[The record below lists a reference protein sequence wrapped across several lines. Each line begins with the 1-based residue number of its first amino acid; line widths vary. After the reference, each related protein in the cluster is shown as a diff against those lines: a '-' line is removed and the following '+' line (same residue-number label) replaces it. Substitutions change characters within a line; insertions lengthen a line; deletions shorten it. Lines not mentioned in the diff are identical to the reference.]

1 MRRARIGLVI
11 AGGLALTAAA
21 LWWVARSAKPQAPPP
36 RQAAQV
42 VGRVELAAGAAA
54 SASAADA
61 TVVVYAYALDGP
73 RVPLAVL
80 RRPASTLPFDFKLD
94 DSLAPNPAFRL
105 SLAPQLVIGAR
116 LGPGDAASPQPGDW
130 LAASQTVPA
139 NAHGVRLELQP
150 PRR

>member
-94 DSLAPNPAFRL
+94 DSLAP
-105 SLAPQLVIGAR
+105 QLVIGAR

-139 NAHGVRLELQP
+139 NAHGVRLGLQP